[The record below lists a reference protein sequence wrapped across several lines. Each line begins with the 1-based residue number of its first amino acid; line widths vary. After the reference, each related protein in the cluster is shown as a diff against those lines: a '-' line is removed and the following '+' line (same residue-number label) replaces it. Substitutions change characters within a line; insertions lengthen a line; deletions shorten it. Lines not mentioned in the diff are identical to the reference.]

1 MFRRLFGRNWGIEVV
16 SREPAG
22 RFRVSKVLALP
33 GRRALLGE
41 VLEGVIYPGYK
52 LKGKGVALVRSIER
66 ERRRVDFAVLGDEV
80 TLITEGEVGAKEGEV
95 LEVYPS

>member
-1 MFRRLFGRNWGIEVV
+1 MFRRLFGRNRGIEVAT
-16 SREPAG
+16 RKPTG
-22 RFRVSKVLALP
+22 RFRVSRVLALP
-33 GRRALLGE
+33 GRKALLGE

-66 ERRRVDFAVLGDEV
+66 ERRRVDFAVPGDEV
-80 TLITEGEVGAKEGEV
+80 ALITEGEIEAGEGEV